1 MKEKNFAAAMGFYKE
16 ALEIAQNSTMDAQ
29 KKVKAPKAPKP
40 EKEVKVEATGAEIED
55 AGKKIHLSNPKQNVS
70 GYSGEV
76 EEGILAAPKKPQEGH
91 AVYCE
96 NTPAQLEEH
105 LKVTGGRIQ
114 TRFPP
119 EPNGY
124 LHLGHAKAMNF
135 NFGQARLAGGVTYMR
150 FDDTN
155 PEAEKQEYIDSI
167 LGSVNWLG
175 NHPFK
180 ITYSSDYFQELYEL
194 AVKLIKVGKAY
205 VCHQT
210 QEDMKAARAKLR
222 EAHIQAAKSETKLT
236 EIPEGDIDPEKS

>member
-1 MKEKNFAAAMGFYKE
+1 VLLSAPAENVVGF
-16 ALEIAQNSTMDAQ
+16 
-29 KKVKAPKAPKP
+29 P
-40 EKEVKVEATGAEIED
+40 EEQRAEGTLAT
-55 AGKKIHLSNPKQNVS
+55 
-70 GYSGEV
+70 
-76 EEGILAAPKKPQEGH
+76 PKKPMSGQ
-91 AVYCE
+91 AFYCG
-96 NTPAQLEEH
+96 NTPEALAKHMEFTKGKIH
-105 LKVTGGRIQ
+105 

-180 ITYSSDYFQELYEL
+180 ITYSSDYFQQLYEL
-194 AVKLIKVGKAY
+194 AVQLIKNDKAF

-210 QEDMKAARAKLR
+210 QPEMAESRAKLR
-222 EAHIQAAKSETKLT
+222 QAHIDASKAGTPLAKLPADVESPWRNASVDENLRKF
-236 EIPEGDIDPEKS
+236 EDMRRGMVNEG